1 MWPIGGQSSQCD
13 EVAQPLSICQSFCHG
28 GGPWILAATQAGP
41 SSHGCGSASGKVS
54 FFPPLFPSF
63 SVPSAPSPAFISTL
77 QAVPFQSII
86 SSNPTPAL
94 WRRGEGGKHAKRCGI
109 FFIVLGTHGD
119 PSQGTLPFPSRF
131 FFFSLS
137 LPSSTSLWK
146 ATLAVFPA
154 NLLLSHQPK
163 IPLECLCWSSGSGRA
178 SLRTQT
184 VKETGFRWRRRKNK
198 PKGTLAGVGQCV
210 CLPSVHVCADEKDKI
225 RLWLGRTQMIRDFC
239 DFPSNPNRSYFPRKT
254 SRFPTSLP
262 NPDFALNPPPPIH
275 LSLTSSLPSPS
286 LIWFCNLFPEFNLG
300 GKILWDCQT
309 DGNRLSVGSMII
321 VCVDAY
327 LYSP

>member
-1 MWPIGGQSSQCD
+1 MFCDASHTNWGNSLHGEPQKENSNWCDRSGVRVRNVMKWHSLYQSVSHSVTAVVP
-13 EVAQPLSICQSFCHG
+13 EYWLPLRPAPLHTAVALPLG
-28 GGPWILAATQAGP
+28 K
-41 SSHGCGSASGKVS
+41 SHS
-54 FFPPLFPSF
+54 FPPFSRLFRSPPLLHRLLSQLYKLSLFSLLFPQIQLRLS
-63 SVPSAPSPAFISTL
+63 
-77 QAVPFQSII
+77 
-86 SSNPTPAL
+86 
-94 WRRGEGGKHAKRCGI
+94 GEGGKEGSMLRGVEFFLSFLAPMAIRHKALCPFLHA
-109 FFIVLGTHGD
+109 
-119 PSQGTLPFPSRF
+119 F

-137 LPSSTSLWK
+137 LPSSTSLLK

-262 NPDFALNPPPPIH
+262 NPDFALNPPSIF
-275 LSLTSSLPSPS
+275 LSH
-286 LIWFCNLFPEFNLG
+286 
-300 GKILWDCQT
+300 
-309 DGNRLSVGSMII
+309 RLS
-321 VCVDAY
+321 
-327 LYSP
+327 PPPP